1 MQQRLRHAAR
11 SASPEADLLTY
22 SDMHILK
29 IRHYGANGAAPI
41 HLIHVRVRMS
51 TDNKRT
57 TMQHYTISLLEMP
70 SKQLESRR
78 RLSPG
83 ATCVTAVR
91 AAPAAPGSPCIR
103 NCLRSP
109 SSTGSPNSEQ
119 HFGILNVPN
128 PIRFPRVCTLC
139 PDAADHSFAVP
150 SLEAVSTCCP
160 SGENTADRTTPLW
173 PLRLR
178 TTFSDSP
185 DLSFAM
191 LSRAGVNTC
200 WPLGENTADQTARV
214 KACRVRT
221 HSPDAADHSF
231 KLLSLEAVSTCCPS
245 GKNMPHQTARVWP
258 CRVSTHSPEA
268 TDWPSLGYLSQ
279 DVLSQNG

>member
-1 MQQRLRHAAR
+1 
-11 SASPEADLLTY
+11 
-22 SDMHILK
+22 MHILK

-41 HLIHVRVRMS
+41 HLIHVRVRMP

-128 PIRFPRVCTLC
+128 PIRF
-139 PDAADHSFAVP
+139 HSERG
-150 SLEAVSTCCP
+150 S
-160 SGENTADRTTPLW
+160 
-173 PLRLR
+173 
-178 TTFSDSP
+178 
-185 DLSFAM
+185 
-191 LSRAGVNTC
+191 
-200 WPLGENTADQTARV
+200 
-214 KACRVRT
+214 ACRSGQFLMPNSVKYRYRG
-221 HSPDAADHSF
+221 SVC
-231 KLLSLEAVSTCCPS
+231 LSLSLSLSLCICIYIYISHYASLFFLSVS
-245 GKNMPHQTARVWP
+245 
-258 CRVSTHSPEA
+258 
-268 TDWPSLGYLSQ
+268 LS
-279 DVLSQNG
+279 DNRK